1 MWISDFVYSISPKIW
16 ITGILNYHED
26 NITYMWHVHWHET
39 NLSGHGWRI
48 LTDEWFILIICPDLF
63 KFQWTI
69 SHSCNHHLNGL
80 LKDKRD
86 LELLLQCIW
95 EKPSIFISFSPR
107 LSYSVQLLLP
117 TPSVPEV
124 LKFHR
129 IGTVI

>member
-1 MWISDFVYSISPKIW
+1 
-16 ITGILNYHED
+16 
-26 NITYMWHVHWHET
+26 MWHVHWHET
-39 NLSGHGWRI
+39 NLSGHGGRI

-86 LELLLQCIW
+86 LELQLQCIW
-95 EKPSIFISFSPR
+95 EKPSIFILFSPR

-129 IGTVI
+129 IGTVYIIINFWFKVSVCNLMMPHLLTMGIYAVV